1 MSLDTPA
8 SNLPYTHRLLVADSA
23 ASTGLTVTL
32 QNQSPNRFNG
42 TMPVCETSI
51 NGAPYAID
59 PYCTLK
65 SYNMYNTTCYCSY
78 PTNPGSIQFAAMV
91 VTSPTSQPTPLP
103 TPKPTARPSNF
114 SGAPSVA
121 PTFEPTTLQ
130 PTNYPTLNGAAPT
143 PQIVVAQQVD
153 GVGMTIGTSDAFQTA
168 YQKAVASSMG
178 IPFNNVVL
186 ASIAPAADTTT
197 SRRLLAKSIIITSVI
212 QAPKGVSASA
222 LTAKANTIISSGGE
236 E

>member
-91 VTSPTSQPTPLP
+91 VTSPTSQPTPAFS
-103 TPKPTARPSNF
+103 TA
-114 SGAPSVA
+114 
-121 PTFEPTTLQ
+121 TPTTSVRHLLQ
-130 PTNYPTLNGAAPT
+130 H
-143 PQIVVAQQVD
+143 
-153 GVGMTIGTSDAFQTA
+153 DAHE
-168 YQKAVASSMG
+168 
-178 IPFNNVVL
+178 
-186 ASIAPAADTTT
+186 
-197 SRRLLAKSIIITSVI
+197 RLLHCQRLRCVRHARDVGLFFGCHSR
-212 QAPKGVSASA
+212 VS
-222 LTAKANTIISSGGE
+222 LCVPDF
-236 E
+236 